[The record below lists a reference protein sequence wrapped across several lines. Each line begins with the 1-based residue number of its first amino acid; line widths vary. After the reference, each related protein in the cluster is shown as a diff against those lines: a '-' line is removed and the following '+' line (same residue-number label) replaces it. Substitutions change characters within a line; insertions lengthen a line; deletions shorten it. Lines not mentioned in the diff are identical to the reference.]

1 MNLGIVNIFVNRGP
15 MGREINDTR
24 TRVIPFV
31 VFFPDGL
38 FSVVDSLFGY
48 SLGDK
53 QSASY
58 ANMKYETS
66 NQHLHNLDS
75 RAGESGRNTLAFMSS
90 FGSMLRK
97 GECHISMKRL
107 GFGKKL
113 EKVHRDSHEIVR
125 KSCLADHGVMMVT
138 SNSPTVKQNNPPW
151 NGR

>member
-53 QSASY
+53 QSAS
-58 ANMKYETS
+58 
-66 NQHLHNLDS
+66 
-75 RAGESGRNTLAFMSS
+75 
-90 FGSMLRK
+90 
-97 GECHISMKRL
+97 
-107 GFGKKL
+107 
-113 EKVHRDSHEIVR
+113 
-125 KSCLADHGVMMVT
+125 
-138 SNSPTVKQNNPPW
+138 
-151 NGR
+151 